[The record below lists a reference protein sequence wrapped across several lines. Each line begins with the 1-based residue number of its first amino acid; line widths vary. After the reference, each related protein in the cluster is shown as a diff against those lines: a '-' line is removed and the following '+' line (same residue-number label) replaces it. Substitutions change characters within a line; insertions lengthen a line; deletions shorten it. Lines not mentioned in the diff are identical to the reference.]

1 MVPVLRV
8 QFIPQLLVIWV
19 ALGSFQVAVQFVVCL
34 VFVVMMSSVV
44 YPVSHWFCSWYFT
57 VIGVLWF
64 VGGFGVEEG
73 VGVLGLGVGVVG
85 FGVVGFGV
93 GFTLGFGAGAGL
105 AGGGVA
111 PRMGFSAAIF
121 VFSRVFQSSLRI
133 PPVSPL
139 LGLKDQ

>member
-57 VIGVLWF
+57 VIGVLGF
-64 VGGFGVEEG
+64 VGGLGVGEG

-85 FGVVGFGV
+85 FGV
-93 GFTLGFGAGAGL
+93 GFTLGFGVGAGL
-105 AGGGVA
+105 VGGGVA